1 MKLNDE
7 VIAHVAKILQLA
19 IITGTDIVDHMRMIV
34 LDEDEGQLY
43 LNEDYIKNSEANI
56 EKMIQ
61 EAVSNIENQEG
72 A

>member
-43 LNEDYIKNSEANI
+43 LNEAYIKNSEANI